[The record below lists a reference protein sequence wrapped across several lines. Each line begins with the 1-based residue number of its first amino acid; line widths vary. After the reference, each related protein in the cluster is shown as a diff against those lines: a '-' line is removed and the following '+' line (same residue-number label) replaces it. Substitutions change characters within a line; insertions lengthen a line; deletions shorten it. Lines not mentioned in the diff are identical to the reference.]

1 MIKTMVLDVRRA
13 GLVIGEGI
21 PALFLELGCG
31 HLLVSMRMQSGSSAS
46 FPWFCLPCGAIEP

>member
-1 MIKTMVLDVRRA
+1 MVLDVRRA

-21 PALFLELGCG
+21 PALFLELRCG
-31 HLLVSMRMQSGSSAS
+31 HLLVSMYMQSGSSAA